1 MVSCTKVLNTS
12 IAHGVSGI
20 NDSLFSRSIISNE
33 THQKVMII
41 SNLTGYGK
49 ASTLISD
56 VSDQIKLNPE
66 KFHDFV
72 AALKEEGAW
81 TKDIVSRV
89 LKEYNNIKAS
99 GEVNL

>member
-1 MVSCTKVLNTS
+1 MVSCTKVLNTA

-20 NDSLFSRSIISNE
+20 SDSLFSRSIISDE

-41 SNLTGYGK
+41 SLTGYDK

-89 LKEYNNIKAS
+89 LKEYDNIKAS